1 MRGATARS
9 PSSGLSQPPWVPGGR
24 GDSGLGPERPGD
36 AGAAELADL
45 GNKVGGLQ
53 VSSAG
58 EKPPWLPAAGHPDPG
73 GGRFGDG
80 SVPVRGVSHA

>member
-1 MRGATARS
+1 MLGPAVSDWVRGATARS
-9 PSSGLSQPPWVPGGR
+9 PSSGLSQPPWVPGGC

-36 AGAAELADL
+36 TGAAELTDL

-58 EKPPWLPAAGHPDPG
+58 EKPPWLQAAGQHRPRWG
-73 GGRFGDG
+73 EIR
-80 SVPVRGVSHA
+80 